1 MWSSPEYNCELGI
14 ADNLFIIAVLNI
26 SAVIFSNNCGQIA
39 NKIHYVYIK
48 TREEDIMN
56 DLIKYVSRDNEA
68 YEIDPSDPIMICDIG
83 GKVIVEDAMHCNN
96 KEIQDK
102 VEPLVSLFE
111 YADENSRNDIIVRNG
126 SYYESKKIGIYRVIR
141 RIVRLEG
148 QRVVD

>member
-1 MWSSPEYNCELGI
+1 
-14 ADNLFIIAVLNI
+14 
-26 SAVIFSNNCGQIA
+26 
-39 NKIHYVYIK
+39 
-48 TREEDIMN
+48 MN
-56 DLIKYVSRDNEA
+56 DLIKYVSRDNES
-68 YEIDPSDPIMICDIG
+68 YEIDPSDPIMVCDIG
-83 GKVIVEDAMHCNN
+83 GKVIVEDALHCNN
-96 KEIQDK
+96 KDMQDK